1 VSLAKGTRVGL
12 HEIVSP
18 IGSGGMGEVYRAR
31 DTRLD
36 RYVAIKILQESFAQD
51 PDRLA
56 RFEREAK
63 LLASLNHAHIAQI
76 YGLEDSGQL
85 RALVM
90 ELVEGP
96 TLSER
101 IAAGA
106 LPLEEALS
114 IARQIAEAL
123 EAAHEQG
130 IVHRDLK
137 PANVKLRADGAVKVL
152 DFGLAKLGDHARD
165 ASDISAVTS
174 PGMTQIGLVVGTP
187 AYMSPEQARG
197 VTVDVRADIW
207 AFGCV
212 FYEMLVGRRAFDGE
226 TATDAISAVLTQEPD
241 WKALPERTP
250 APVRRLLRRCLARD
264 VSRRLRHVGDL
275 RLELEEIAS
284 NQSLDD
290 APAARSPRVTTAS
303 FLPWVVAA
311 ISSLLALWL
320 AWSRWTAP
328 GANAG
333 GAARTT
339 RLELSLPP
347 GLELFPSTSSTV
359 VASPDGHSLAFVGT
373 SGGNRQLF
381 IRRLDGVEST
391 PVRGTL
397 GATTSAFSRDGQ
409 FMAFVTAGGE
419 LKTTS
424 LADGLVT
431 NVARDASLLYGV
443 AWPTDDTIVFTRA
456 RVLWVVSRSGG
467 AARQLTTLGANEQTH
482 GWPSALPD
490 GRAVIF
496 TVETDSG
503 PQVEA
508 VTLASGE
515 RRVVLSQ
522 AARAKFGPESRLF
535 FYRDDRMLAV
545 EFDPTTQSVIGT
557 PTLVLDTVPDLGSG
571 IPVGDVSP
579 GGLMVFPLDS
589 PQRRLV
595 WVSRDGVEQPA
606 NDTPRSYMNPR
617 LSPDGTRIVVQA
629 GAIWVHDLRRNALER
644 VLTPTTPANAFPM
657 WLPDGTKVIHRTGAG
672 LRLQNM
678 DSGGQGRTLP
688 GTTEFDYPSGVSADG
703 HLLFQRSSPVTNFD
717 VMVGQLED
725 LGRATPLV
733 QTAAYEAGARL
744 SADGRWF
751 VYVSNES
758 GRNEVYVRSFRGAEW
773 RRQVSSD
780 GGSQPVWNP
789 NNKEIFYRIGDRMM
803 SVAVTTAGNE
813 LQLATPQQLF
823 ARAYAYGAGITIA
836 NYDVAK
842 DGRFIMVR
850 DDATVGRLRVIQ
862 NWHANT
868 PAPR

>member
-1 VSLAKGTRVGL
+1 
-12 HEIVSP
+12 
-18 IGSGGMGEVYRAR
+18 
-31 DTRLD
+31 
-36 RYVAIKILQESFAQD
+36 
-51 PDRLA
+51 
-56 RFEREAK
+56 
-63 LLASLNHAHIAQI
+63 
-76 YGLEDSGQL
+76 
-85 RALVM
+85 
-90 ELVEGP
+90 
-96 TLSER
+96 
-101 IAAGA
+101 
-106 LPLEEALS
+106 
-114 IARQIAEAL
+114 
-123 EAAHEQG
+123 
-130 IVHRDLK
+130 
-137 PANVKLRADGAVKVL
+137 
-152 DFGLAKLGDHARD
+152 
-165 ASDISAVTS
+165 
-174 PGMTQIGLVVGTP
+174 
-187 AYMSPEQARG
+187 
-197 VTVDVRADIW
+197 
-207 AFGCV
+207 
-212 FYEMLVGRRAFDGE
+212 
-226 TATDAISAVLTQEPD
+226 
-241 WKALPERTP
+241 
-250 APVRRLLRRCLARD
+250 
-264 VSRRLRHVGDL
+264 
-275 RLELEEIAS
+275 
-284 NQSLDD
+284 
-290 APAARSPRVTTAS
+290 
-303 FLPWVVAA
+303 
-311 ISSLLALWL
+311 
-320 AWSRWTAP
+320 
-328 GANAG
+328 
-333 GAARTT
+333 
-339 RLELSLPP
+339 
-347 GLELFPSTSSTV
+347 
-359 VASPDGHSLAFVGT
+359 
-373 SGGNRQLF
+373 
-381 IRRLDGVEST
+381 
-391 PVRGTL
+391 
-397 GATTSAFSRDGQ
+397 
-409 FMAFVTAGGE
+409 
-419 LKTTS
+419 
-424 LADGLVT
+424 
-431 NVARDASLLYGV
+431 
-443 AWPTDDTIVFTRA
+443 
-456 RVLWVVSRSGG
+456 
-467 AARQLTTLGANEQTH
+467 
-482 GWPSALPD
+482 
-490 GRAVIF
+490 
-496 TVETDSG
+496 
-503 PQVEA
+503 
-508 VTLASGE
+508 
-515 RRVVLSQ
+515 
-522 AARAKFGPESRLF
+522 
-535 FYRDDRMLAV
+535 MLAV

-629 GAIWVHDLRRNALER
+629 GAIWVHDLRRSALER

-672 LRLQNM
+672 LRLQNI

-803 SVAVTTAGNE
+803 SVAVTAAGNE